1 MAKVTIVD
9 KENIHTLKAVINAR
23 PILKKMNENYENNPY
38 GDKDITAVYSV
49 VGYFNDE
56 LKEFVTKIPCKK
68 NDYVRNYS
76 FPLQVNVTFYI
87 DGATI
92 ASKRELA
99 TLKSFLQ
106 QQTNEIRDES
116 FNLST
121 FSEFEI
127 EELGRDFEIVIKD
140 TKNTEE

>member
-1 MAKVTIVD
+1 MANITIVD
-9 KENIHTLKAVINAR
+9 KENIHSLKAVINAR

-49 VGYFNDE
+49 VGYFNDK

-92 ASKRELA
+92 TNKRELA

-121 FSEFEI
+121 FSEFDI
-127 EELGRDFEIVIKD
+127 EKLERDFEIIFKNE
-140 TKNTEE
+140 KNTEE

>member
-9 KENIHTLKAVINAR
+9 KENIHTLKAVINAC

-92 ASKRELA
+92 ANKRELA

>member
-1 MAKVTIVD
+1 MAKITIED
-9 KENIHTLKAVINAR
+9 TNIHSLKAVINAR

-56 LKEFVTKIPCKK
+56 LGEFVAKIPCKK
-68 NDYVRNYS
+68 NDYVRNYLS
-76 FPLQVNVTFYI
+76 PLQVNVTFYI

-92 ASKRELA
+92 TSKRELT

-106 QQTNEIRDES
+106 QQTNEIRTES
-116 FNLST
+116 FNLSA
-121 FSEFEI
+121 FSEFDI
-127 EELGRDFEIVIKD
+127 EELERDFEIVIKD
-140 TKNTEE
+140 VKNTEE

>member
-1 MAKVTIVD
+1 MAKITIED
-9 KENIHTLKAVINAR
+9 TNIHSLKAVINAR

-38 GDKDITAVYSV
+38 KDITAVYSV

-56 LKEFVTKIPCKK
+56 LKKFVTKIPCKK
-68 NDYVRNYS
+68 NDYVRNYLS
-76 FPLQVNVTFYI
+76 PLQVNVNFYI

-92 ASKRELA
+92 ASKRELT

-106 QQTNEIRDES
+106 QQTNEIRTES

-121 FSEFEI
+121 FSEFDI
-127 EELGRDFEIVIKD
+127 EELERDFEIVIKD
-140 TKNTEE
+140 VKNTEE

>member
-1 MAKVTIVD
+1 MAKITIED
-9 KENIHTLKAVINAR
+9 TNIHSLKAVINAR

-68 NDYVRNYS
+68 NDYVRNYPS
-76 FPLQVNVTFYI
+76 PLQVNVTFYI

-92 ASKRELA
+92 ANKRELT

-106 QQTNEIRDES
+106 QQTNEIRTES

-121 FSEFEI
+121 FSEFDI
-127 EELGRDFEIVIKD
+127 EELERDFEIVIKD
-140 TKNTEE
+140 AKNTEE

>member
-9 KENIHTLKAVINAR
+9 KENIHSLKAIINAR

-68 NDYVRNYS
+68 
-76 FPLQVNVTFYI
+76 
-87 DGATI
+87 
-92 ASKRELA
+92 K
-99 TLKSFLQ
+99 
-106 QQTNEIRDES
+106 
-116 FNLST
+116 
-121 FSEFEI
+121 
-127 EELGRDFEIVIKD
+127 
-140 TKNTEE
+140 

>member
-38 GDKDITAVYSV
+38 GDKDITAAYSV

-92 ASKRELA
+92 TNKRELA

-127 EELGRDFEIVIKD
+127 EELERDFEIVIKD

>member
-1 MAKVTIVD
+1 MANITIVD
-9 KENIHTLKAVINAR
+9 KENIHSLKAIINAR

-49 VGYFNDE
+49 AGYFDE
-56 LKEFVTKIPCKK
+56 NLGNFVTKIPCEK
-68 NDYVRNYS
+68 NNYVRNYLS
-76 FPLQVNVTFYI
+76 PLQINVTFYI

-92 ASKRELA
+92 ASKRELT

-106 QQTNEIRDES
+106 QQTNEIRTES

-121 FSEFEI
+121 FSEFDI
-127 EELGRDFEIVIKD
+127 ERLESDFEILIKD
-140 TKNTEE
+140 VKNTEE

>member
-1 MAKVTIVD
+1 MANITIVD
-9 KENIHTLKAVINAR
+9 NNIHSLKAVINAR

-56 LKEFVTKIPCKK
+56 LGEFVTKIPCEK
-68 NDYVRNYS
+68 NNYVRNYLS
-76 FPLQVNVTFYI
+76 PLKVNVTFYI

-92 ASKRELA
+92 TSKRELT
-99 TLKSFLQ
+99 TLKSFLP

-121 FSEFEI
+121 FSEFNI
-127 EELGRDFEIVIKD
+127 EELERDFEIVIKD
-140 TKNTEE
+140 AKNTEE

>member
-1 MAKVTIVD
+1 MANITIVD
-9 KENIHTLKAVINAR
+9 KENIHSLKAVINAR

-49 VGYFNDE
+49 AGYFDDE
-56 LKEFVTKIPCKK
+56 LGEFVTKIPCEK
-68 NDYVRNYS
+68 NNYVRNYLS
-76 FPLQVNVTFYI
+76 PLQVNVTFYI

-106 QQTNEIRDES
+106 QQTNEIRTES

-121 FSEFEI
+121 FSEFNI
-127 EELGRDFEIVIKD
+127 EELERDFEIIFKNE
-140 TKNTEE
+140 KNTEE

>member
-9 KENIHTLKAVINAR
+9 KENIHPLKAVINAR

-76 FPLQVNVTFYI
+76 SPLQVNVKFYI

-92 ASKRELA
+92 TNKRELT

-106 QQTNEIRDES
+106 QQTNEIRTES

-121 FSEFEI
+121 FSEFGI
-127 EELGRDFEIVIKD
+127 EELERDFEIVIKD
-140 TKNTEE
+140 AKNTEE

>member
-1 MAKVTIVD
+1 MANITIV
-9 KENIHTLKAVINAR
+9 ETNIHPLKAVINAR

-38 GDKDITAVYSV
+38 GDKDIKAVYSV

-56 LKEFVTKIPCKK
+56 LGEFVTKIPCEK
-68 NDYVRNYS
+68 NNYVRNYLS
-76 FPLQVNVTFYI
+76 PLQVNVTFYI

-92 ASKRELA
+92 ASKRELT

-106 QQTNEIRDES
+106 QQTNEIRTES

-121 FSEFEI
+121 FLEFDI
-127 EELGRDFEIVIKD
+127 EELERDFEIVIKD
-140 TKNTEE
+140 VKNTEE